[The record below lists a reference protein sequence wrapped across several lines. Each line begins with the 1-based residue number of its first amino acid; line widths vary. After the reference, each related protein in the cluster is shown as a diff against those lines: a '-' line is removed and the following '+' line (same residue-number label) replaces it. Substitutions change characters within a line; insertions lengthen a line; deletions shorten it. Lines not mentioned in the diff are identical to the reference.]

1 MKNTRICPKCGG
13 SRVVR
18 IPDHPGRL
26 RQRATTIYTTRFTLL
41 GKIPVIRYVC
51 CDCGYAEDWV
61 ESPAEW
67 VQLWQDL
74 RGTCPERSGKVRRK
88 RHWKFQ
94 RQRGYNLSIWKR
106 PRRRAAR
113 EGSYGPL

>member
-1 MKNTRICPKCGG
+1 MSAVKDAPETPRPPMTPADIAALLALLGAALLTERSRNEKHPHLPKCGG

-18 IPDHPGRL
+18 IPDHPGRY
-26 RQRATTIYTTRFTLL
+26 ASGNNIYTTRFTLL

-67 VQLWQDL
+67 VQLWQTYGDMP
-74 RGTCPERSGKVRRK
+74 GAER
-88 RHWKFQ
+88 
-94 RQRGYNLSIWKR
+94 
-106 PRRRAAR
+106 
-113 EGSYGPL
+113 